1 MGLTLYFL
9 QLHQLVAVKAV
20 HTQVVMVLLAAQ
32 VEAALEVQQ
41 PQGLADHQLPH
52 RKVTLEVMD
61 MFPADNP
68 QAVVEAGLEQQASQ
82 PQLQILGVMAVTVR
96 HQLFLAR
103 L

>member
-20 HTQVVMVLLAAQ
+20 HTQVVTVLLAAQ

-41 PQGLADHQLPH
+41 PQGPAVLAIHHQPPR
-52 RKVTLEVMD
+52 RKAILEVMD

-68 QAVVEAGLEQQASQ
+68 QAVVAAGLEQQARQ
-82 PQLQILGVMAVTVR
+82 PQL
-96 HQLFLAR
+96 
-103 L
+103 